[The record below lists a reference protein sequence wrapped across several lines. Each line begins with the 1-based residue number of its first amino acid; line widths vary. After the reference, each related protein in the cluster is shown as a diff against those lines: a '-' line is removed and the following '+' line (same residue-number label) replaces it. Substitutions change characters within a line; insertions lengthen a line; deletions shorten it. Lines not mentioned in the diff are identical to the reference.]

1 MSTGGGDR
9 LPYAR
14 YSIKKVINIMK
25 SGGWHF
31 ISSWTSDILLHICYL
46 VFASRTSH
54 VGRYDSYGLQNWIDF
69 YQASSKLND
78 FLADSPFFIICPR
91 RVILIEV
98 WSEYWCHSICLF
110 VFTVIRLCILKWID
124 PLMYI
129 PHGPHRRL
137 KKNIF
142 IYDALLLIALETG
155 EAL

>member
-1 MSTGGGDR
+1 
-9 LPYAR
+9 
-14 YSIKKVINIMK
+14 MK

-31 ISSWTSDILLHICYL
+31 ISSWTSDFLLHICYL

-129 PHGPHRRL
+129 PHGP
-137 KKNIF
+137 
-142 IYDALLLIALETG
+142 DAWRKTFSYMTLCYLLLLKLVRRYSFMFSQHKMNSLLLKRWLME
-155 EAL
+155 